1 MLSPD
6 ILLGSRYNWCRDQ
19 DVVNR
24 EWEPGGEKR
33 NFFFHLLCVIFEH
46 RETCH
51 VAMESAAEI
60 AGGHG
65 ERRITDCDVT
75 EFSYGLVL

>member
-1 MLSPD
+1 M
-6 ILLGSRYNWCRDQ
+6 GAGR
-19 DVVNR
+19 R
-24 EWEPGGEKR
+24 EEE
-33 NFFFHLLCVIFEH
+33 NFFHLLCVIFEH

>member
-1 MLSPD
+1 M
-6 ILLGSRYNWCRDQ
+6 GAGK
-19 DVVNR
+19 R
-24 EWEPGGEKR
+24 EEEKI
-33 NFFFHLLCVIFEH
+33 FHLLCVIFEH

-75 EFSYGLVL
+75 EFSIGLVILHH

>member
-1 MLSPD
+1 M
-6 ILLGSRYNWCRDQ
+6 GAGR
-19 DVVNR
+19 R
-24 EWEPGGEKR
+24 EEEK
-33 NFFFHLLCVIFEH
+33 FFHLLCVIFER

>member
-1 MLSPD
+1 M
-6 ILLGSRYNWCRDQ
+6 GAGK
-19 DVVNR
+19 R
-24 EWEPGGEKR
+24 EEEKI
-33 NFFFHLLCVIFEH
+33 FHLLCVIFEH

-75 EFSYGLVL
+75 ELLDL